1 MLHEDDSTDD
11 EGKVTH
17 KRPPAPT
24 WSRSHVRGE
33 AIAMQSHC
41 PTDVIDSF
49 FSVAPTTPDLK
60 LIFPNIDPSQLKR
73 NSSVLWS
80 TPPCY
85 SELPKY

>member
-1 MLHEDDSTDD
+1 MPGLTDPT
-11 EGKVTH
+11 ELKINGFLLFAFL
-17 KRPPAPT
+17 PAQ
-24 WSRSHVRGE
+24 VRVP
-33 AIAMQSHC
+33 AIMMQSHC

-60 LIFPNIDPSQLKR
+60 QIFPDIDPMHLKR

-80 TPPCY
+80 TPPRY